1 MCLFC
6 KSYEKEKIMKKLVFV
21 LMLLALLVTPSLALA
36 EQPGY
41 EVRGQG
47 KVQFGGEDEF
57 SVSHI
62 SVNAWLDGNGVA
74 HGMLTWVGGVP
85 PETVPPAFPWQMDVT
100 SIVFSGNT
108 ATVCWVVVHS
118 VVPGDIGVSDCFD
131 FTDNRA
137 TGAPDEIDGVPLE
150 AGNIIVR

>member
-1 MCLFC
+1 MLSTKSKVRMMSVLVILVMLF
-6 KSYEKEKIMKKLVFV
+6 SFANVS
-21 LMLLALLVTPSLALA
+21 PALA
-36 EQPGY
+36 APQS

-47 KVQFGGEDEF
+47 KVQLFGDTV
-57 SVSHI
+57 SVSEI
-62 SVNAWLDGNGVA
+62 SVNAWLDENGAA
-74 HGMLTWVGGVP
+74 HGMLTWIGGVSP
-85 PETVPPAFPWQMDVT
+85 GTVPPAYPWQMDVT
-100 SIVFSGNT
+100 SIALSGNT

-137 TGAPDEIDGVPLE
+137 TGTPDEIGLFGSPSIPIE